1 MFVKSKLW
9 SCQTEWQFL
18 LHLIIQYPRNFLFII
33 LTTSSECL
41 SSSCSASASSCVEP
55 AQNTGETNSKI
66 GPSGKTLSREIL
78 RDLFIFLFYRPGP
91 WVESTKGEIWP
102 KPKVQKSQPE
112 FFSVRSSSL
121 KFEVRKKVKIYSHSC
136 KIFHKIEMSALYTQ
150 NKSKPW
156 KWSWAM

>member
-33 LTTSSECL
+33 LTTSSKCL
-41 SSSCSASASSCVEP
+41 SSSCSAFSCVEAP
-55 AQNTGETNSKI
+55 RNTGEMNSKI
-66 GPSGKTLSREIL
+66 GPSGKNIEICEIL
-78 RDLFIFLFYRPGP
+78 RDLFLSSFYRPGP

-136 KIFHKIEMSALYTQ
+136 KIFPKIEMSALYTQ